1 LGPRVHV
8 ATVGAPHGVRG
19 EVRLRPFTEDPGA
32 LPSYGALQA
41 ADGRSF
47 TIETARAAK
56 DALVVRFAGI
66 ADRDAAGKLRGLEL
80 FIPRERLPAIDEP
93 ETYYHADLVG
103 LSVVDPDGTPLGTV
117 AAVQNFGAGDL
128 IEVKP
133 PHGPTVLLPFNQE
146 FFPVVDIRNGRIVSH
161 PPEGAMKPSP
171 SRSRIHPTSADSMM
185 PKSGKPDFGAGEGGE
200 AKPSRVRGASQ
211 LSSEP
216 LTRPSAGQDRRRA
229 TLSRKGRG

>member
-1 LGPRVHV
+1 
-8 ATVGAPHGVRG
+8 VRG

-32 LPSYGALQA
+32 LQSYGTLQA
-41 ADGRSF
+41 TDGRSF
-47 TIETARAAK
+47 TIESARPAK
-56 DALVVRFAGI
+56 DVLVVRFAGI
-66 ADRDAAGKLRGLEL
+66 ADRDAAEKLRGVEL
-80 FIPRERLPAIDEP
+80 FIPRELLPAIDEP

-103 LSVVDPDGTPLGTV
+103 LSVVNPDGVPLGTV

-133 PHGPTVLLPFNQE
+133 PRGPTVLLPFTAE
-146 FFPVVDIRNGRIVSH
+146 IFPAVDIANGRIVAQ

-171 SRSRIHPTSADSMM
+171 L
-185 PKSGKPDFGAGEGGE
+185 AGEGGE

-211 LSSEP
+211 HSPEP
-216 LTRPSAGQDRRRA
+216 LTRPSAGQGRQRA